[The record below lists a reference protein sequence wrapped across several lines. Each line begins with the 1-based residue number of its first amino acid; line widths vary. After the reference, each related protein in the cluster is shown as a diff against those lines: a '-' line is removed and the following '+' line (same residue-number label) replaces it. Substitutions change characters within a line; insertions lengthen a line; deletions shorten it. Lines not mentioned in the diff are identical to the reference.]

1 MQTLWLAF
9 LTGLTT
15 GGISCLA
22 VQGGLLASSVSQT
35 TEAGLIDGS
44 QQKSVNFR
52 TIGMFLGAKLFAHM
66 ILGFLLGMIGST
78 LLLTP
83 KLMGFVQ
90 IGAGLFM
97 LITAARIANIHP
109 IFRYAVATPPRWAYK
124 FLRRITH
131 PFALG
136 FFTILM
142 PCGVTQATMAV
153 AVASGNP
160 WLGAGVMGAFI
171 LGTSPIFL
179 FLGAT
184 VFELLKRKAFS
195 YIAAAVVVGFALLSI
210 NGGIGLTGS
219 FYTLSNV
226 YKAATISLD
235 QLAYAKV
242 GTVAGVSSDGVQQV
256 TINVKSN
263 GYSADTTIL
272 KVGVPVRLRLIADAA
287 KGCARAFTIPGL
299 GISKILP
306 VNGQEEIVFTPKNPG
321 PLAFACS
328 MGMYTGLFTVIP

>member
-1 MQTLWLAF
+1 MVEWVFMNTIWLAF
-9 LTGLTT
+9 FTGLTT

-22 VQGGLLASSVSQT
+22 VQGGLLASSVSKK
-35 TEAGLIDGS
+35 ES
-44 QQKSVNFR
+44 
-52 TIGMFLGAKLFAHM
+52 IGMFLIAKFVAHV
-66 ILGFLLGMIGST
+66 ILGFFLGMIGST

-83 KLMGFVQ
+83 KLMGLVQ

-97 LITAARIANIHP
+97 LLTAARIANIHP
-109 IFRYAVATPPRWAYK
+109 IFRYAVIQPPRWAYK

-131 PFALG
+131 PFAFG
-136 FFTILM
+136 FFTVLM

-153 AVASGNP
+153 AVASGDP
-160 WLGAGVMGAFI
+160 WLGATIMGAFI

-184 VFELLKRKAFS
+184 VLALLKRKAFS
-195 YIAAAVVVGFALLSI
+195 YIAAAVVVGFAVLSI

-219 FYTLSNV
+219 FYTLTNV

-256 TINVKSN
+256 TISVRSN
-263 GYSADTTIL
+263 GYTADTTIL
-272 KVGVPVRLRLIADAA
+272 KAGVPVRLRLISEEA

-299 GISKILP
+299 GISKVLP
-306 VNGQEEIVFTPKNPG
+306 VSGEDEIIFTPKSTG
-321 PLAFACS
+321 SLTYACS
-328 MGMYTGLFTVIP
+328 MGMYTGSFMVKP

>member
-1 MQTLWLAF
+1 MNTLWLAF

-22 VQGGLLASSVSQT
+22 VQGGLLASSST
-35 TEAGLIDGS
+35 PEE
-44 QQKSVNFR
+44 R
-52 TIGMFLGAKLFAHM
+52 TGYRPVGMFLLAKFIAHV
-66 ILGFLLGMIGST
+66 ILGFLLGAIGST
-78 LLLTP
+78 LLLSP

-97 LITAARIANIHP
+97 LATAARIAEIHP
-109 IFRYAVATPPRWAYK
+109 IFRYAVIQPPRWAYK
-124 FLRRITH
+124 FLRRISH

-153 AVASGNP
+153 AVASGSP
-160 WLGAGVMGAFI
+160 WLGAGIMGAFI

-184 VFELLKRKAFS
+184 FLSLLKRKAFRF
-195 YIAAAVVVGFALLSI
+195 IAAAIVVGFAFFSI

-219 FYTLSNV
+219 FYTLANV
-226 YKAATISLD
+226 YKAATMSMD

-242 GTVAGVSSDGVQQV
+242 GTVAGVASDGMQRV
-256 TINVKSN
+256 TVRVRSN
-263 GYSADTTIL
+263 GYTSDATTL
-272 KVGVPVRLRLIADAA
+272 KAGVPVRLRLVTDEA

-306 VNGQEEIVFTPKNPG
+306 VNGEDEIVFTPKSPG
-321 PLAFACS
+321 QLAYACS
-328 MGMYTGLFTVIP
+328 MGMYTGQFQVIP

>member
-1 MQTLWLAF
+1 MF
-9 LTGLTT
+9 
-15 GGISCLA
+15 
-22 VQGGLLASSVSQT
+22 LLA
-35 TEAGLIDGS
+35 
-44 QQKSVNFR
+44 KF
-52 TIGMFLGAKLFAHM
+52 IGHM
-66 ILGFLLGMIGST
+66 ILGFFLGLVGST

-83 KLMGFVQ
+83 KLMGLVQ

-97 LITAARIANIHP
+97 LATAARIAEIHP

-124 FLRRITH
+124 FLRRISH
-131 PFALG
+131 PFTLG

-160 WLGAGVMGAFI
+160 WLGAAIMGAFI

-179 FLGAT
+179 FLGAAI
-184 VFELLKRKAFS
+184 LKLFTHKTFS
-195 YIAAAVVVGFALLSI
+195 YAAAAIVTGFAILSI

-219 FYTLSNV
+219 FYTLTNV

-242 GTVAGVSSDGVQQV
+242 GTVAGVASDGVQQV
-256 TINVKSN
+256 AISVRSN

-272 KVGVPVRLRLIADAA
+272 KAGVPVRLRLIAEAA
-287 KGCARAFTIPGL
+287 KGCARAFTIPAL

-306 VNGQEEIVFTPKNPG
+306 VNGEEEIVFTPKSTG
-321 PLAFACS
+321 SLTYACS
-328 MGMYTGLFTVIP
+328 MGMYTGSFTVVL

>member
-1 MQTLWLAF
+1 
-9 LTGLTT
+9 
-15 GGISCLA
+15 
-22 VQGGLLASSVSQT
+22 
-35 TEAGLIDGS
+35 
-44 QQKSVNFR
+44 
-52 TIGMFLGAKLFAHM
+52 MFLGAKLVSHM

-78 LLLTP
+78 LILTP
-83 KLMGFVQ
+83 KLMGLVQ

-97 LITAARIANIHP
+97 LLTAARIANIHP
-109 IFRYAVATPPRWAYK
+109 IFRYAVVTPPRWAYK

-153 AVASGNP
+153 AVASGSP
-160 WLGAGVMGAFI
+160 WLGATIMGAFI
-171 LGTSPIFL
+171 LGTSPIFF

-184 VFELLKRKAFS
+184 LLTLLKHKLFS
-195 YIAAAVVVGFALLSI
+195 YAAALVVVVFALYSI

-219 FYTLSNV
+219 FYTFGNI
-226 YKAATISLD
+226 YKAATMGYD
-235 QLAYAKV
+235 QLAQARI
-242 GTVAGVSSDGVQQV
+242 GAVAGVASDGIQRV
-256 TINVKSN
+256 TISVGSN

-299 GISKILP
+299 GISKVLP
-306 VNGQEEIVFTPKNPG
+306 VSGEDEIVFTPKNTG
-321 PLAFACS
+321 SLAYACS
-328 MGMYTGLFTVIP
+328 MGMYTGQFQVIP